1 MDVYYESQGYQR
13 ISIDRVEDLNTPTHQ
28 GIDGIYYN
36 PNGHPQYIIGEAK
49 YGTATLSKLADGT
62 PQMSNKWILPR
73 LKDAVGKELAE
84 RIAEELKSNPD
95 NVMCSLVHISKDG
108 SIDTTELIDGVKQ

>member
-1 MDVYYESQGYQR
+1 MEISIIESVENSKGGPNALTNIQKGNYGEMKMDVYYESQGYQR

-73 LKDAVGKELAE
+73 LKDAVGKEL
-84 RIAEELKSNPD
+84 
-95 NVMCSLVHISKDG
+95 V
-108 SIDTTELIDGVKQ
+108 